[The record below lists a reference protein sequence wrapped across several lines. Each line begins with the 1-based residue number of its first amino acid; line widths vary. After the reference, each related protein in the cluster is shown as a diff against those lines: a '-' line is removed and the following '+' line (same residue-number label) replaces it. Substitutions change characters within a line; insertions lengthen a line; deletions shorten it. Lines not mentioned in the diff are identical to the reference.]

1 MLKSGTQVSQMY
13 IRKAIICRKHI
24 LKELNTIAFLKLAL
38 LNLNLA
44 CTIGIYFAELAKLA
58 NV

>member
-1 MLKSGTQVSQMY
+1 MY

-24 LKELNTIAFLKLAL
+24 LKELNTIAFFKLAL